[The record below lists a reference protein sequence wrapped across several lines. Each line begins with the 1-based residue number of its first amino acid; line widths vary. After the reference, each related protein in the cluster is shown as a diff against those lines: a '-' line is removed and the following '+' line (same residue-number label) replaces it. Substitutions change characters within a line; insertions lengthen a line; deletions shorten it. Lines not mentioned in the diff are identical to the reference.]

1 MKLLIAVTLYL
12 FSHVSTA
19 ECRYVW
25 VDHDYNVRTA
35 LVQRQVC
42 DSPIDL
48 PALPKLSLPP
58 LVLPWTS
65 TIALPTLDLVPC
77 KNINVYENGEWV
89 VKKVCSK

>member
-1 MKLLIAVTLYL
+1 MRLLFIATLCL
-12 FSHVSTA
+12 LSQVSTA

-58 LVLPWTS
+58 LGLP
-65 TIALPTLDLVPC
+65 LP
-77 KNINVYENGEWV
+77 Y
-89 VKKVCSK
+89 